1 MFAITGL
8 IGSGKSFVSS
18 IIREAGFEVLDA
30 DALAHEL
37 YKENAE
43 LRKKIVQ
50 EFGDEGVTENGIN
63 RFYISKLVFSE
74 PKKLELL
81 ESIVYPVLLNE
92 IEKINPVFVE
102 AAVLYK
108 CPEFAK
114 RMKEIWVVEANE
126 DLRKERLL
134 GRGFAKDD
142 VENRVR
148 VQKVE
153 SGELRVESCVERID
167 NNGTREE
174 CREKVLKL
182 LGKHIPNIIQ
192 RDVSLKK
199 YTTFKI
205 GGNAKFFAEPNDIEE
220 IRILFAWCREFKIP
234 YFILGKGSNVLFDDE
249 GYGGLVIKLSKFNAG
264 NSLHSLIQTAANQG
278 LGGLEKLE
286 GIPGTIGG
294 AIFMNAGA
302 HGQQISDCIKS
313 VTSITANGE
322 VITRT
327 REECGF
333 SYRSSIFKNE
343 IILSAE
349 FDFIPIPKEVI
360 NKNRKEV
367 LAWRKSKQPL
377 QYPNAGSIFKNP
389 YTPSAFGSH
398 PSKRGEFIQSAGA
411 LIEACGL
418 KGLSVGGA
426 QVSELHANFIV
437 NKGDATAKDVKALME
452 KIIQNVKE
460 THGVELKAEIIVI
473 HFATVQKSV

>member
-18 IIREAGFEVLDA
+18 VLREAGFEVLDA

-37 YKENAE
+37 YERNVE
-43 LRKKIVQ
+43 LRKKIAL
-50 EFGDEGVTENGIN
+50 EFGDEAITEKGIN
-63 RFYISKLVFSE
+63 RSYVSKLVFSE
-74 PKKLELL
+74 PEKLELL
-81 ESIVYPVLLNE
+81 ESIVYPVLLGE

-114 RMKEIWVVEANE
+114 KMKEIWVVEASE
-126 DLRKERLL
+126 DLRRERLL
-134 GRGFAKDD
+134 ERGLARGD
-142 VENRVR
+142 VENRMRAQEVYDI
-148 VQKVE
+148 KNAK
-153 SGELRVESCVERID
+153 RII
-167 NNGTREE
+167 NNRTKEE
-174 CREKVLKL
+174 CKNNVLKL
-182 LGKHIPNIIQ
+182 LEKHIPDIIQ
-192 RDVSLKK
+192 RDISLKK

-205 GGNAKFFAEPNDIEE
+205 GGNARFFAEPETADE
-220 IRILFAWCREFKIP
+220 IRSLFAWCREFKIP
-234 YFILGKGSNVLFDDE
+234 YFVLGKGSNVLFNDE
-249 GYGGLVIKLSKFNAG
+249 GYEGLVIRLSKFNAG

-286 GIPGTIGG
+286 GIPGSIGG

-302 HGQQISDCIKS
+302 HGQQISDCVKS

-327 REECGF
+327 KEECKF

-349 FDFIPIPKEVI
+349 FNFIPMPKEVI

-367 LAWRKSKQPL
+367 LAWRKAKQPL
-377 QYPNAGSIFKNP
+377 QYPNAGSVFKNP
-389 YTPSAFGSH
+389 NS
-398 PSKRGEFIQSAGA
+398 QSAGY
-411 LIEACGL
+411 LIEKCGL
-418 KGLSVGGA
+418 KGFSVGDA

-437 NKGDATAKDVKALME
+437 NKGSATARDVKALMK
-452 KIIQNVKE
+452 KIVQCVKE
-460 THGVELKAEIIVI
+460 THGVELEAEIIV
-473 HFATVQKSV
+473 V

>member
-30 DALAHEL
+30 DALTHEL

-43 LRKKIVQ
+43 LRKKIAQ
-50 EFGDEGVTENGIN
+50 EFSDEAITENGIN
-63 RFYISKLVFSE
+63 RSYISKLVFSE
-74 PKKLELL
+74 PEKLSLL
-81 ESIVYPVLLNE
+81 ESIVYPVLLSE
-92 IEKINPVFVE
+92 IERINPVFVE

-108 CPEFAK
+108 CHEFTK
-114 RMKEIWVVEANE
+114 KMKEIWVVEASE

-134 GRGFAKDD
+134 ERGLARSD
-142 VENRVR
+142 VENRMR
-148 VQKVE
+148 VQGVE

-182 LGKHIPNIIQ
+182 LEKHIPDIIR
-192 RDVSLKK
+192 RDVSLKEH
-199 YTTFKI
+199 TTFKI

-220 IRILFAWCREFKIP
+220 IKALFAWCKEFKIP

-249 GYGGLVIKLSKFNAG
+249 GYRGLVIKLSKFDAG

-313 VTSITANGE
+313 VTSITASGE
-322 VITRT
+322 IKTRT
-327 REECGF
+327 KEECGF
-333 SYRSSIFKNE
+333 SYRNSIFKKLSTLNSQLSTPT
-343 IILSAE
+343 IISAE
-349 FDFIPIPKEVI
+349 FNFIPMPKETI

-367 LAWRKSKQPL
+367 LAWRKAKQPL

-389 YTPSAFGSH
+389 ADNL
-398 PSKRGEFIQSAGA
+398 SAGA
-411 LIEACGL
+411 LIESCNL
-418 KGLSVGGA
+418 KGFSIGDA
-426 QVSELHANFIV
+426 QISELHANFIV
-437 NKGDATAKDVKALME
+437 NKGSATAKDVKALME
-452 KIIQNVKE
+452 KIIQSVKE
-460 THGVELKAEIIVI
+460 TCGVELKPEIII
-473 HFATVQKSV
+473 I

>member
-18 IIREAGFEVLDA
+18 VLREAGFEVLDA

-37 YKENAE
+37 YERNVE
-43 LRKKIVQ
+43 LRKKIAL
-50 EFGDEGVTENGIN
+50 EFGDEAITEKGIN
-63 RFYISKLVFSE
+63 RSYVSKLVFSE
-74 PKKLELL
+74 PEKLELL
-81 ESIVYPVLLNE
+81 ESIVYPVLLGE

-114 RMKEIWVVEANE
+114 KMKEIWVVEASE
-126 DLRKERLL
+126 DLRRERLL
-134 GRGFAKDD
+134 ERGLARGD
-142 VENRVR
+142 VENRMRAQEVYDI
-148 VQKVE
+148 KNAK
-153 SGELRVESCVERID
+153 RII
-167 NNGTREE
+167 NNRTKEE
-174 CREKVLKL
+174 CKNNVLKL
-182 LGKHIPNIIQ
+182 LEKHIPDIIQ
-192 RDVSLKK
+192 RDISLKK

-205 GGNAKFFAEPNDIEE
+205 GGNARFFAEPETADE
-220 IRILFAWCREFKIP
+220 IRSLFAWCREFKIP
-234 YFILGKGSNVLFDDE
+234 YFVLGKGSNVLFNDE
-249 GYGGLVIKLSKFNAG
+249 GYEGLVIRLSKFNAG

-322 VITRT
+322 IKTRT
-327 REECGF
+327 KEECEF
-333 SYRSSIFKNE
+333 SYRSSIFKKLSTPT
-343 IILSAE
+343 ILSAE
-349 FDFIPIPKEVI
+349 FNFTPMPKETI

-389 YTPSAFGSH
+389 ADNL
-398 PSKRGEFIQSAGA
+398 SAGA
-411 LIEACGL
+411 LIESCNL
-418 KGLSVGGA
+418 KGFSIGDA
-426 QVSELHANFIV
+426 QISELHANFIV
-437 NKGDATAKDVKALME
+437 NKGSATAKDVKALME
-452 KIIQNVKE
+452 KIVQSVKE
-460 THGVELKAEIIVI
+460 TRSVDLEPEIIV
-473 HFATVQKSV
+473 FTFPFLRTP